1 MLKFMSLYC
10 ILEVVIIFKV
20 IYEIR
25 NQKSEIRN
33 QKSEIRNQKSEIRN
47 QKSEIRNLR
56 NQKSEI
62 RNQKSEI
69 RNQKSLIIFHYLY
82 QIILHLFWYCK
93 KKEKIS
99 TL

>member
-47 QKSEIRNLR
+47 QKS
-56 NQKSEI
+56 
-62 RNQKSEI
+62 
-69 RNQKSLIIFHYLY
+69 LIIFHYLY
-82 QIILHLFWYCK
+82 QIILNLFWYCK
-93 KKEKIS
+93 KKEKFS

>member
-47 QKSEIRNLR
+47 QKSEIRIINYF
-56 NQKSEI
+56 
-62 RNQKSEI
+62 
-69 RNQKSLIIFHYLY
+69 SLFISNNIASFLVL
-82 QIILHLFWYCK
+82 QK
-93 KKEKIS
+93 KKKNFQ
-99 TL
+99 LYKGVL